1 MAVSAAAALLMS
13 SSLAWPGYAC
23 GGAVRFIVSVGG
35 QPGPVFC
42 ELRRDE
48 RLGCLPF
55 VSGASAGSDLSH
67 GSLGSVGA
75 AGGCVR
81 GGCES
86 AWTAP
91 TPRGSVKLFVFV
103 LVEGRAGGAT

>member
-13 SSLAWPGYAC
+13 SSLAWPGYAY

-55 VSGASAGSDLSH
+55 VSGAAAGSDLGH
-67 GSLGSVGA
+67 FLGGF
-75 AGGCVR
+75 
-81 GGCES
+81 
-86 AWTAP
+86 
-91 TPRGSVKLFVFV
+91 VKLGCCAGY
-103 LVEGRAGGAT
+103 LLRACHDDQRT